1 MKRTLAIA
9 LLGSSLTVAAAA
21 QTGTFYAVLT
31 GAGENPAADP
41 DGIGF
46 GVVTLDAAAGTATF
60 DLVGVN
66 IATPTASHI
75 HRGQPGQ
82 NGPVIIPF
90 NVPFV
95 NGASSGVTTGVA
107 ASLINEILTNNPQN
121 YYINIHNADFPGG
134 AIRGPMFAAPS
145 TASPVVLFEPVVA
158 RVPGARGESF
168 ATDIRLIN
176 RSSTA
181 GTATLDFFASNSA
194 GLTAPTATRS
204 VPVPAGAEVVV
215 NDVLGSTFSA
225 SSGIG
230 ALRITAD
237 RDVIAVSRLSNDK
250 RSSSGGTAGTLV
262 ATQRLSDTCRAGT
275 LPLLSQAS
283 SLDQS
288 NGVGFRTG
296 IGYFAPSALPVTATF
311 TVRRADGTSVATKT
325 VTIPGFSHAQFAV
338 FDLIDTVGTS
348 DRVQDDFFV
357 TFTATGG
364 PLFVYSAVVDNRTGD
379 TSVQPAIC
387 SQ

>member
-1 MKRTLAIA
+1 MRKRIAIGVFC
-9 LLGSSLTVAAAA
+9 LVAAAVSRG

-60 DLVGVN
+60 AMVGFN

-75 HRGQPGQ
+75 HRGFPGQ

-90 NVPFV
+90 NQPFTG
-95 NGASSGVTTGVA
+95 GASTGTTTGIA
-107 ASLINEILTNNPQN
+107 SSLINEILTNNPAN
-121 YYINIHNADFPGG
+121 YYMNIHNADFPGG
-134 AIRGPMFAAPS
+134 AIRGPLIAAPS
-145 TASPVVLFEPVVA
+145 TSAPVVLFEPVVA
-158 RVPGARGESF
+158 KVPGARGESF

-194 GLTAPTATRS
+194 GLSAPTATRS
-204 VPVPAGAEVVV
+204 VPVPANAEVSI
-215 NDVLGSTFSA
+215 NDLLGSTFGTA
-225 SSGIG
+225 SGIG

-237 RDVIAVSRLSNDK
+237 KDVIAVSRLSNDK
-250 RSSSGGTAGTLV
+250 RSSGSGTAGTLV
-262 ATQRLSDTCRAGT
+262 ATQKLSDTCRAGT

-283 SLDQS
+283 SLDAS

-296 IGYFAPSALPVTATF
+296 IGYFAPSALPVTAVF
-311 TVRRADGTSVATKT
+311 TVRRADGTSVGTKT

-338 FDLIDTVGTS
+338 FDLVDSVGS
-348 DRVQDDFFV
+348 GDRAQDDFFV
-357 TFTATGG
+357 TFTDTGG
-364 PLFVYSAVVDNRTGD
+364 PLFVYSALVDNRTGD
-379 TSVQPAIC
+379 TYIQPAIC

>member
-1 MKRTLAIA
+1 MKKTLLTA
-9 LLGSSLTVAAAA
+9 LLWSSLALSAAA

-60 DLVGVN
+60 ELIGIN
-66 IATPTASHI
+66 IANPTASHI

-90 NVPFV
+90 NAPFV
-95 NGASSGVTTGVA
+95 NGTSSGVTTGVS

-121 YYINIHNADFPGG
+121 YYMNIHNADFPGG
-134 AIRGPMFAAPS
+134 AIRGPLFAAPS
-145 TASPVVLFEPVVA
+145 TSAPVVLFEPIVA
-158 RVPGARGESF
+158 KVPGARGESF
-168 ATDIRLIN
+168 ASDLRLIN
-176 RSSTA
+176 RSSAA
-181 GTATLDFFASNSA
+181 GSATLDFFASNSA
-194 GLTAPTATRS
+194 GLAGPTATRTVA
-204 VPVPAGAEVVV
+204 VPSGAEVSI
-215 NDVLGSTFSA
+215 NDLLGSTFSA

-237 RDVIAVSRLSNDK
+237 KDVIAVSRLSND
-250 RSSSGGTAGTLV
+250 RRASNGGTAGTLV

-288 NGVGFRTG
+288 NGLGFRTG
-296 IGYFAPSALPVTATF
+296 IGYFAPSSLPVTATF

-338 FDLIDTVGTS
+338 FDLVDTASPS

-364 PLFVYSAVVDNRTGD
+364 PLFVYSALVDNRTGD
-379 TSVQPAIC
+379 TSVQSAIC
-387 SQ
+387 SP

>member
-1 MKRTLAIA
+1 MRKILLVTLLGFGIA
-9 LLGSSLTVAAAA
+9 LAAAA

-31 GAGENPAADP
+31 GAGENPAADA

-60 DLVGVN
+60 DLVGIN
-66 IATPTASHI
+66 IANPTAAHI

-82 NGPVIIPF
+82 NGAVIIPF
-90 NVPFV
+90 NSPFT
-95 NGASSGVTTGVA
+95 NGAATGVTTGVA

-121 YYINIHNADFPGG
+121 YYVNIHNADFPGG
-134 AIRGPMFAAPS
+134 AIRGPLIAAPS
-145 TASPVVLFEPVVA
+145 TSAPVVLYEVVVA
-158 RVPGARGESF
+158 KVPGARGESF
-168 ATDIRLIN
+168 ASDIRLVN
-176 RSSTA
+176 RSAAA

-194 GLTAPTATRS
+194 GLSAPTATRS
-204 VPVPAGAEVVV
+204 VPVPASSEVSI

-225 SSGIG
+225 GSGIG

-237 RDVIAVSRLSNDK
+237 KDIVAVSRLSNDK
-250 RSSSGGTAGTLV
+250 RSTNGGTAGTLIP
-262 ATQRLSDTCRAGT
+262 TQRLSDTCRAGT

-288 NGVGFRTG
+288 NGVGFRTA
-296 IGYFAPSALPVTATF
+296 IGYFAASSLPVTATF
-311 TVRRADGTSVATKT
+311 TVRRADGTAIGSKT

-338 FDLIDTVGTS
+338 FDLVDTVASG
-348 DRVQDDFFV
+348 DRSQDDFFV

-364 PLFVYSAVVDNRTGD
+364 PAFVYSAVVDNRTGD
-379 TSVQPAIC
+379 NYVQPAIC